1 MFDLT
6 SSKLLILAVV
16 ALLVVGPKDFPL
28 LLRTVGKYMGLI
40 KRQAAEFRA
49 QFDEAMREAELDQM
63 KAEVE
68 KMSREIEESVRD
80 ADRAVQTE
88 MGAVHREVGGA
99 VDTIGSDEM
108 SSGAMGPQRKALPA
122 GAATEVAADTSSA
135 ALPRPGASHY
145 EPSHH
150 EPSSHEPSHH
160 DESTS
165 RSESPSHLNGTPEIA
180 VGREADPA
188 NADDAASK
196 AASPEPQPM
205 KTHS

>member
-80 ADRAVQTE
+80 ADHAVQTE
-88 MGAVHREVGGA
+88 MGAVHREMGDA
-99 VDTIGSDEM
+99 VNTIGTSDDM

-122 GAATEVAADTSSA
+122 GDATEVAADTSST
-135 ALPRPGASHY
+135 ALPRPGASHHQA
-145 EPSHH
+145 S
-150 EPSSHEPSHH
+150 H
-160 DESTS
+160 DESTGP
-165 RSESPSHLNGTPEIA
+165 SESPPHLNGAPEIA
-180 VGREADPA
+180 VAHDADAVKA
-188 NADDAASK
+188 NDATPK
-196 AASPEPQPM
+196 VASPEPQPE
-205 KTHS
+205 KSHS

>member
-6 SSKLLILAVV
+6 SSKLLILSVV

-80 ADRAVQTE
+80 ADHAVQIATPFA
-88 MGAVHREVGGA
+88 GKVVPREQ
-99 VDTIGSDEM
+99 S
-108 SSGAMGPQRKALPA
+108 AL
-122 GAATEVAADTSSA
+122 D
-135 ALPRPGASHY
+135 
-145 EPSHH
+145 
-150 EPSSHEPSHH
+150 
-160 DESTS
+160 
-165 RSESPSHLNGTPEIA
+165 
-180 VGREADPA
+180 
-188 NADDAASK
+188 
-196 AASPEPQPM
+196 
-205 KTHS
+205 